1 MQSIC
6 KRRRVDVQGSRRH
19 CGGYC
24 ICIGIGVFNGV
35 HQDVIFV
42 TLRDEDNERKLLMR
56 FIIQSL
62 DKEVIGF
69 LFTCIVCTPEEK
81 CVSLC
86 CCTRRVVLVRVVLVL
101 NLSAVWS
108 VTGWVSVKWSSHA
121 VAVVTVGLMIPC
133 KLTCWCGEQT
143 PLFSLDCLLQT
154 VFKGAIYK
162 F

>member
-1 MQSIC
+1 MLKGHGDTVVVIALVLVSSMASIRMLYLSRCEMKTMKGNYWWDLLFSRTVPQS
-6 KRRRVDVQGSRRH
+6 
-19 CGGYC
+19 
-24 ICIGIGVFNGV
+24 F
-35 HQDVIFV
+35 
-42 TLRDEDNERKLLMR
+42 
-56 FIIQSL
+56 

-69 LFTCIVCTPEEK
+69 LFTCVVCTPEEK

-86 CCTRRVVLVRVVLVL
+86 CCTQRVVLAIALLVL